1 MQLTIVAPCGVLCH
15 TTVEKVSL
23 PGALGAFTVLP
34 GHAPLIAQLTAGKI
48 RYTSGAEEWEQEI
61 RRGFV
66 RIERD
71 TVAASVELSEP
82 RPQK

>member
-1 MQLTIVAPCGVLCH
+1 MQLTIVAPGGVLCRAV
-15 TTVEKVSL
+15 VEKVSL
-23 PGALGAFTVLP
+23 PGALGTFTVLP

-48 RYTSGAEEWEQEI
+48 RYTSGAKDGELEI